1 MKTDVELYKRY
12 RVHED
17 TPYVDKIEFRFEW
30 ADDVTYKLNKGV
42 PPYDWFSYKQGF
54 SHSLVQ
60 KILHLIDSSPGDV
73 VLDPF
78 CGVGTTLLAAQ
89 EYGLNYVGFDISPLP
104 VFVSQV
110 KLQNNSQAKFQNN
123 CNLAQLKEI
132 RKEFVKKEESIS
144 TLSWPDVQIVQRGF
158 QKQIADDLLFWKE
171 QIMKIESCALRNLT
185 LLCLLNTLTDVSNTR
200 KDGGFL
206 RLVVDKEPISVK
218 TALLLEMDKIIESLE
233 RMSTE
238 LPLYQID
245 EIPKG
250 YVEVGDA
257 RSLDLDKDTVD
268 LTITS
273 PPYLN
278 KTDYTRIYS
287 LELCLSFV
295 SSFEELKNIRYNSVR
310 SHVEA
315 KYTNEISFELP
326 EKLEQALAEL
336 KNRKLSNPKHP
347 DMVRGYF
354 VDMAITLKELYR
366 VSRRGATIVFVVWNS
381 RFSGVVFEVDTLI
394 AAIGESMGFHLEKIF
409 VARLTG
415 TSIQQAKK
423 YGDAPLRESVILLR
437 KP

>member
-1 MKTDVELYKRY
+1 MKTDIELYNRY
-12 RVHED
+12 RVHKD
-17 TPYVDKIEFRFEW
+17 TPYADKIEFRSEW
-30 ADDVTYKLNKGV
+30 ANDVTYKLNKGV

-54 SHSLVQ
+54 SHSLVR
-60 KILHLIDSSPGDV
+60 KIFNLIDPSPGDV

-78 CGVGTTLLAAQ
+78 CGVGTTLLVAQ
-89 EYGLNYVGFDISPLP
+89 EYGLNYIGFDISPLP

-110 KLQNNSQAKFQNN
+110 KLQNNYDLS
-123 CNLAQLKEI
+123 QLKEI
-132 RKEFVKKEESIS
+132 REEFVRKEERIS
-144 TLSWPDVQIVQRGF
+144 TLSWPDVQIVQRGI
-158 QKQIADDLLFWKE
+158 QKKIAEDLLFWKE
-171 QIMKIESCALRNLT
+171 QIMEIESGDLRNLT
-185 LLCLLNTLTDVSNTR
+185 LLCLLNTLTHVSNTR

-206 RLVVDKEPISVK
+206 RVVVDKEIMSVK
-218 TALLLEMDKIIESLE
+218 AALLLEMDKIIEGLE
-233 RMSTE
+233 RMSVE
-238 LPLYQID
+238 LPLYQAAGK
-245 EIPKG
+245 IPKG

-257 RSLDLDKDTVD
+257 RNLDLGKNIVD

-295 SSFEELKNIRYNSVR
+295 SCFEELKNIRYNSVR

-326 EKLEQALAEL
+326 EKLEEALTEL
-336 KNRKLSNPKHP
+336 ESRKLSNPKHP

-354 VDMAITLKELYR
+354 VDMAISLKELYR
-366 VSRRGATIVFVVWNS
+366 VSRQGATVVFVVWNS
-381 RFSGVVFEVDTLI
+381 RFSGVIFEVDTLI
-394 AAIGESMGFHLEKIF
+394 AAIGESIGFHLENIF

>member
-1 MKTDVELYKRY
+1 MKTDIELYNRY

-30 ADDVTYKLNKGV
+30 ANDVTYKLNKGV
-42 PPYDWFSYKQGF
+42 PPYDWFPYKQGF
-54 SHSLVQ
+54 SHSLVH
-60 KILHLIDSSPGDV
+60 KILKLINPSPGDV

-78 CGVGTTLLAAQ
+78 CGVGTTLLVAQ

-110 KLQNNSQAKFQNN
+110 KLQNNY
-123 CNLAQLKEI
+123 NLAQLKEI
-132 RKEFVKKEESIS
+132 RKEFVKKEEGIS
-144 TLSWPDVQIVQRGF
+144 TLSWPDVQIVQRGI
-158 QKQIADDLLFWKE
+158 QKKTAEDLLFWKE
-171 QIMKIESCALRNLT
+171 QIMKIESCTLCNLT

-238 LPLYQID
+238 LPLYQTG

-268 LTITS
+268 LAITS

-326 EKLEQALAEL
+326 EKLEEALAEL
-336 KNRKLSNPKHP
+336 ENRKLSNPKHP

-354 VDMAITLKELYR
+354 VDMAISLKELYR
-366 VSRRGATIVFVVWNS
+366 VSRQGATIVFVVWNS

-394 AAIGESMGFHLEKIF
+394 AAIGESIGFHLEKIF

-423 YGDAPLRESVILLR
+423 YGDAPLRESVILLK

>member
-1 MKTDVELYKRY
+1 MKTNIELYNRY
-12 RVHED
+12 RVHEG
-17 TPYVDKIEFRFEW
+17 TPYADKIEFRFEW
-30 ADDVTYKLNKGV
+30 ADDVTYKLNKGF

-54 SHSLVQ
+54 SHSLVR
-60 KILHLIDSSPGDV
+60 KILNLITPSPGDV

-78 CGVGTTLLAAQ
+78 CGVGTTLLVAQ
-89 EYGLNYVGFDISPLP
+89 EYGLTYVGFDISPLP

-110 KLQNNSQAKFQNN
+110 KLQNNY
-123 CNLAQLKEI
+123 NLAQLKEI
-132 RKEFVKKEESIS
+132 REKFVKKEESVS
-144 TLSWPDVQIVQRGF
+144 TLSWPDVQIVQRGL
-158 QKQIADDLLFWKE
+158 QKKIAEDLLFWKE
-171 QIMKIESCALRNLT
+171 QIMEIESCDLRNLT

-206 RLVVDKEPISVK
+206 RLVVDKKLISVK
-218 TALLLEMDKIIESLE
+218 TALLLKMDKIIESLE
-233 RMSTE
+233 RMSVE
-238 LPLYQID
+238 LPLYQTG
-245 EIPKG
+245 EIPKS

-326 EKLEQALAEL
+326 EKVEEALVELES
-336 KNRKLSNPKHP
+336 RKLSNPKHP

-354 VDMAITLKELYR
+354 VDMAISLKELYR
-366 VSRRGATIVFVVWNS
+366 VSRQGAAVVFVVWNS

-394 AAIGESMGFHLEKIF
+394 AAIGESIGFHLEKIF

-423 YGDAPLRESVILLR
+423 YGDAPLRESVILFR